1 MLINSQHNSFTD
13 PNLPTKSMID
23 ASMIPLTTSEVKD
36 IVIIEDGDEI
46 LIDAE
51 NNRLELLV
59 DKSLIEERLSNWVKP
74 SPKYTKGVL
83 AKYAKLAQSASRGAI
98 TE

>member
-36 IVIIEDGDEI
+36 IVIIEDGDENVYENTQVTPQEEQIDEDGSDHDPNQDDDFEVVAVEAVDDDDI
-46 LIDAE
+46 LPDDHKI
-51 NNRLELLV
+51 V
-59 DKSLIEERLSNWVKP
+59 
-74 SPKYTKGVL
+74 
-83 AKYAKLAQSASRGAI
+83 
-98 TE
+98 